1 MQCLTKTDV
10 QDDFQQQFHP
20 SNPFLQPQQ
29 PNPDQDIV
37 KFLMEEEE
45 RIKNQRQLEELEN
58 ER

>member
-1 MQCLTKTDV
+1 MDV
-10 QDDFQQQFHP
+10 QDNPQPQPPQPQYHP
-20 SNPFLQPQQ
+20 TNPFLQQ

-45 RIKNQRQLEELEN
+45 RVKNQRQLEELEN